1 MVTGERQAA
10 RIRGLYLKAIL
21 RQDIAFFDKEMT
33 TGQVVERM
41 SGDTILIQDAIGEK
55 VRKTSKTCSY
65 TTKRTKR
72 AAFPSFYAT
81 SIYKKLRKFFS
92 GENA

>member
-10 RIRGLYLKAIL
+10 RIRGLYLRAIL

-55 VRKTSKTCSY
+55 VRKIELQKP
-65 TTKRTKR
+65 
-72 AAFPSFYAT
+72 AAPTQQREEQKEQHHAC
-81 SIYKKLRKFFS
+81 L
-92 GENA
+92 